1 MKDFIKDILLGL
13 DYYDKCIP
21 ESLKFVKGDIF
32 MSENIHEEIE
42 YFKEKLENILNDYD
56 FHLAHS
62 FDNSAKHEII
72 RRYNSILKNNITLLS
87 MKIGL
92 IIDKELEYAQDKR

>member
-1 MKDFIKDILLGL
+1 MKDFIKDVLLGL

-32 MSENIHEEIE
+32 MSKNIEEEIE
-42 YFKEKLENILNDYD
+42 HFKEKLENILNDYS

-62 FDNSAKHEII
+62 FDNGAKHEII
-72 RRYNSILKNNITLLS
+72 RQYNTILKNNITLLL
-87 MKIGL
+87 MRIGL
-92 IIDKELEYAQDKR
+92 IIDKEKE